1 MNEEIRINKKVVIPA
16 HEIQFRF
23 SRSSGPG
30 GQNVNKLSTKVSLI
44 FDLGHSSAI
53 DEATKNQLR
62 KKLATTIDSAGK
74 ITITSQESRS
84 QYANRLIALEKFVV
98 LVRKALIVPKIR
110 KETRATKSAVT
121 KRLTGKNKRGMQKKL
136 RAKRIDLD

>member
-1 MNEEIRINKKVVIPA
+1 MNEEIHINKKVIIPA

-44 FDLGHSSAI
+44 FDLAHSSAI
-53 DEATKNQLR
+53 DETTRHLLMH
-62 KKLATTIDSAGK
+62 KLASEINSAGK

-84 QYANRLIALEKFVV
+84 QYANRLIALEKFVG
-98 LVRKALIVPKIR
+98 LMRKALIVPKIR
-110 KETRATKSAVT
+110 RETKPSRSAVT
-121 KRLTGKNKRGMQKKL
+121 KRLSGKNKRGVQKKL
-136 RAKRIDLD
+136 RSKRIDIE

>member
-44 FDLGHSSAI
+44 FNLVHSSAV

-62 KKLATTIDSAGK
+62 QKLATTIDSAGK

-121 KRLTGKNKRGMQKKL
+121 KRLTGKNKRGLAKKM
-136 RAKRIDLD
+136 RSKRIDLE

>member
-53 DEATKNQLR
+53 DESTGNQLR
-62 KKLATTIDSAGK
+62 KKLATIIDSAGK

-84 QYANRLIALEKFVV
+84 QYENRLIALEKFVI

-110 KETRATKSAVT
+110 KETRATKSAVAR
-121 KRLTGKNKRGMQKKL
+121 RLTGKNKRGMQKKL
-136 RAKRIDLD
+136 RSKKIDLE